1 MSGKSRYQSDGDL
14 GFQIAPM
21 LDIMF
26 VILVFFMTLAGDK
39 KVETQLRMTLPSS
52 ESSSSDTQDTPMEES
67 IAIDPDGNITHNEEP
82 VSGDDL
88 KKTFRS
94 LKDQSV
100 QEGGVQTPTPIIVT
114 ISAAPDTK
122 WESIATV
129 MNAMQAAKISNVSF
143 TVADDF

>member
-1 MSGKSRYQSDGDL
+1 MSGNSRYASDGDL

-39 KVETQLRMTLPSS
+39 KVETQLKMTLPSS
-52 ESSSSDTQDTPMEES
+52 EPNYESNQDTPMEES
-67 IAIDPDGNITHNEEP
+67 IDIDETGAITHNEEP

-94 LKDQSV
+94 LKDQSKA
-100 QEGGVQTPTPIIVT
+100 EGDTPIIVT

-143 TVADDF
+143 TVSEEF

>member
-1 MSGKSRYQSDGDL
+1 MSGNSRYVSDGDL

-39 KVETQLRMTLPSS
+39 KVETQLKMTLPSS
-52 ESSSSDTQDTPMEES
+52 EPSQNDTQDTPMEES
-67 IAIDPDGNITHNEEP
+67 IAIDETGSITHNEEP

-100 QEGGVQTPTPIIVT
+100 QEGGAQTPTPIIVT

-143 TVADDF
+143 TVSDEF

>member
-1 MSGKSRYQSDGDL
+1 MSGQSRYQSDGDL

-39 KVETQLRMTLPSS
+39 KVETQLKMTLPSS
-52 ESSSSDTQDTPMEES
+52 EQSVESTQDTPMEES
-67 IAIDPDGNITHNEEP
+67 IAIDAEGAITHNEEP

-88 KKTFRS
+88 KKTFRD
-94 LKDQSV
+94 LKKQSEA
-100 QEGGVQTPTPIIVT
+100 EGGAQTPTPIIVT

-129 MNAMQAAKISNVSF
+129 MNAMQAAKIANVSF
-143 TVADDF
+143 EVDDDF

>member
-1 MSGKSRYQSDGDL
+1 MSGNSRYASDGDL

-39 KVETQLRMTLPSS
+39 KVETQLKMTLPSS
-52 ESSSSDTQDTPMEES
+52 EPNYESNQDTPMEES
-67 IAIDPDGNITHNEEP
+67 IDIDEDGAISHNEEP

-94 LKDQSV
+94 LKDQSKA
-100 QEGGVQTPTPIIVT
+100 EGDTPIIVT

-122 WESIATV
+122 WEAIATV

-143 TVADDF
+143 TVSDEF

>member
-1 MSGKSRYQSDGDL
+1 
-14 GFQIAPM
+14 M
-21 LDIMF
+21 LDVIF
-26 VILVFFMTLAGDK
+26 VIMLFFMTLAGDK
-39 KVETQLRMTLPSS
+39 RVETQLKMTLPSS
-52 ESSSSDTQDTPMEES
+52 EPSQNDTQDTPMEES
-67 IAIDPDGNITHNEEP
+67 IAIDETGNITHNEEP

-100 QEGGVQTPTPIIVT
+100 QEGGAQTPTPIIVT

-129 MNAMQAAKISNVSF
+129 MNAMQAAKIANVSF
-143 TVADDF
+143 TVSDEF